1 MTAWWRTQSK
11 SNPPRL
17 PDFPAN
23 REFRRTRLLS
33 AILKAD
39 TRANSKPCSE
49 IPTQPNREFL
59 RRNREFVRE
68 KRRNLKAT
76 DFRMR
81 FSKSR
86 KEQST
91 PPAFDHSRDIHAF
104 GICFGHRT
112 HFARGRRPSTL
123 LEMPGDRVR
132 NEPGS
137 NGIHVPVA
145 MPALLMGI
153 KPLRH
158 DHV

>member
-1 MTAWWRTQSK
+1 MSKFKTLQRNPYSTEQGIFAKEQGICTRETAKFESHVQ
-11 SNPPRL
+11 
-17 PDFPAN
+17 
-23 REFRRTRLLS
+23 
-33 AILKAD
+33 
-39 TRANSKPCSE
+39 
-49 IPTQPNREFL
+49 
-59 RRNREFVRE
+59 
-68 KRRNLKAT
+68 T

-91 PPAFDHSRDIHAF
+91 PPTFDHSRDIHAF

-112 HFARGRRPSTL
+112 HFARSRRPSTL